1 MKKVGVVLSGCGVYD
16 GAEIHETVLTLL
28 AIARNGAQAVCFAP
42 DKQQADVINHLTGEP
57 MQETRN
63 VLIEAARITRGD
75 IRPLAQAVS
84 TELDAL
90 IVPGGF
96 GAAKNLSN
104 FASQGSESRVDSDLA
119 ALAVA
124 MHQAGKPLGF
134 MCIAPAM
141 LPKIFDF
148 PLRLTIGT
156 DIDTAEVLEEMG
168 AEHVPCP
175 VDDIVVDEDNKIVT
189 TPPICWRRTSLR
201 PRVVSINWYHVCWC
215 WLNEKG
221 VTAFLRRIF
230 LRAVVVLA
238 VFWGGGIAL
247 FSVMPVP
254 FSAVMVE
261 RQLSAWLSGDFGY
274 VAHSDW
280 VSMDEISP
288 WMGLAVIAAED
299 QKFPEHWGFDV
310 SAIEKALAHNERNEN
325 RIRGASTLSQQTAK
339 NLFLWDGRSWVRKG
353 LEAGLTLGMETVWS
367 KKRILTVY
375 LNIAEFGD
383 GVFGVEA
390 AAQRYFHKPASRL
403 SLSEAALLAAVLPN
417 PLRFK
422 ANAPSG
428 YVRSRQ
434 AWIMRQMR
442 QLGGE
447 SFMRENKLY

>member
-1 MKKVGVVLSGCGVYD
+1 M
-16 GAEIHETVLTLL
+16 
-28 AIARNGAQAVCFAP
+28 
-42 DKQQADVINHLTGEP
+42 
-57 MQETRN
+57 
-63 VLIEAARITRGD
+63 
-75 IRPLAQAVS
+75 
-84 TELDAL
+84 
-90 IVPGGF
+90 
-96 GAAKNLSN
+96 
-104 FASQGSESRVDSDLA
+104 
-119 ALAVA
+119 
-124 MHQAGKPLGF
+124 
-134 MCIAPAM
+134 
-141 LPKIFDF
+141 
-148 PLRLTIGT
+148 
-156 DIDTAEVLEEMG
+156 
-168 AEHVPCP
+168 
-175 VDDIVVDEDNKIVT
+175 
-189 TPPICWRRTSLR
+189 RT
-201 PRVVSINWYHVCWC
+201 
-215 WLNEKG
+215 G

-230 LRAVVVLA
+230 LRAVIVLG

-261 RQLSAWLSGDFGY
+261 RQLGAWLSGDFGY

-325 RIRGASTLSQQTAK
+325 RIRGASTLLQQTAK

>member
-1 MKKVGVVLSGCGVYD
+1 M
-16 GAEIHETVLTLL
+16 
-28 AIARNGAQAVCFAP
+28 R
-42 DKQQADVINHLTGEP
+42 
-57 MQETRN
+57 
-63 VLIEAARITRGD
+63 
-75 IRPLAQAVS
+75 
-84 TELDAL
+84 
-90 IVPGGF
+90 
-96 GAAKNLSN
+96 
-104 FASQGSESRVDSDLA
+104 
-119 ALAVA
+119 
-124 MHQAGKPLGF
+124 
-134 MCIAPAM
+134 
-141 LPKIFDF
+141 
-148 PLRLTIGT
+148 
-156 DIDTAEVLEEMG
+156 
-168 AEHVPCP
+168 
-175 VDDIVVDEDNKIVT
+175 
-189 TPPICWRRTSLR
+189 
-201 PRVVSINWYHVCWC
+201 
-215 WLNEKG
+215 KG
-221 VTAFLRRIF
+221 VTVFLRRIF
-230 LRAVVVLA
+230 LRIVIVLA

-247 FSVMPVP
+247 FSVLPVP

-261 RQLSAWLSGDFGY
+261 RQIGAWLSGDFRY

-299 QKFPEHWGFDV
+299 QKFPQHWGFDV

-403 SLSEAALLAAVLPN
+403 SLSESALLAAVLPN
-417 PLRFK
+417 PIRFK

-428 YVRSRQ
+428 YVRNRQ

>member
-1 MKKVGVVLSGCGVYD
+1 M
-16 GAEIHETVLTLL
+16 
-28 AIARNGAQAVCFAP
+28 R
-42 DKQQADVINHLTGEP
+42 
-57 MQETRN
+57 
-63 VLIEAARITRGD
+63 
-75 IRPLAQAVS
+75 
-84 TELDAL
+84 
-90 IVPGGF
+90 
-96 GAAKNLSN
+96 
-104 FASQGSESRVDSDLA
+104 
-119 ALAVA
+119 
-124 MHQAGKPLGF
+124 
-134 MCIAPAM
+134 
-141 LPKIFDF
+141 
-148 PLRLTIGT
+148 
-156 DIDTAEVLEEMG
+156 
-168 AEHVPCP
+168 
-175 VDDIVVDEDNKIVT
+175 
-189 TPPICWRRTSLR
+189 
-201 PRVVSINWYHVCWC
+201 
-215 WLNEKG
+215 KG

-442 QLGGE
+442 QPGGE

>member
-1 MKKVGVVLSGCGVYD
+1 M
-16 GAEIHETVLTLL
+16 
-28 AIARNGAQAVCFAP
+28 R
-42 DKQQADVINHLTGEP
+42 
-57 MQETRN
+57 
-63 VLIEAARITRGD
+63 
-75 IRPLAQAVS
+75 
-84 TELDAL
+84 
-90 IVPGGF
+90 
-96 GAAKNLSN
+96 
-104 FASQGSESRVDSDLA
+104 
-119 ALAVA
+119 
-124 MHQAGKPLGF
+124 
-134 MCIAPAM
+134 
-141 LPKIFDF
+141 
-148 PLRLTIGT
+148 
-156 DIDTAEVLEEMG
+156 
-168 AEHVPCP
+168 
-175 VDDIVVDEDNKIVT
+175 
-189 TPPICWRRTSLR
+189 
-201 PRVVSINWYHVCWC
+201 
-215 WLNEKG
+215 KG

-261 RQLSAWLSGDFGY
+261 RQLGAWLSGDFGY

-280 VSMDEISP
+280 VSMDEISV

-339 NLFLWDGRSWVRKG
+339 NLFLWDGRSWVRKD

-375 LNIAEFGD
+375 LNVAEFGD
-383 GVFGVEA
+383 GIFGVEA
-390 AAQRYFHKPASRL
+390 AAQHYFHKPASRL

-417 PLRFK
+417 PMRFK

-447 SFMRENKLY
+447 SFMREHKLY